1 MAEVKITEVRPLLD
15 IDARGRFVKKYRVSF
30 VVDGIEDWID
40 IPEEEFSAEKARK
53 LVSEKAEEIKKLMKQ
68 G

>member
-1 MAEVKITEVRPLLD
+1 LAEVKITEVRPLLD

-30 VVDGIEDWID
+30 TVDGIEDWVD
-40 IPEEEFSAEKARK
+40 IPEEEFSAERAKE
-53 LVSEKAEEIKKLMKQ
+53 LVNKKAEEVRKLMK

>member
-1 MAEVKITEVRPLLD
+1 LVEVKITEVRPLLD

-40 IPEEEFSAEKARK
+40 IPEEEFTAEKAK
-53 LVSEKAEEIKKLMKQ
+53 ELVNKKAEEIRKLMK
-68 G
+68 

>member
-1 MAEVKITEVRPLLD
+1 MNEVKITEVRPILD

-40 IPEEEFSAEKARK
+40 IPEEEFAAEKARE
-53 LVSEKAEEIKKLMKQ
+53 LVNKKADEIRKLMK
-68 G
+68 